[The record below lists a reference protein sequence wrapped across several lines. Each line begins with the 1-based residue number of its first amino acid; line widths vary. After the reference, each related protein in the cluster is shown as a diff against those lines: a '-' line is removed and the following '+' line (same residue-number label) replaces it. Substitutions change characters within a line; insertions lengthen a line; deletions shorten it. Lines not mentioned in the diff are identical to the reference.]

1 MKQQTGNQG
10 KFITLEG
17 SEGCGKTTNM
27 EYIEQLLNGAGI
39 ELVITREPGG
49 TPLGETLREILLD
62 SNQTA
67 MSEDTEL
74 LLMFAARAQHLHEKI
89 QPALDAGKWV
99 LCDRFVDATYAYQGG
114 GRGISPQRITTLD
127 RWVLDS
133 FKPDLTL
140 YLDISV
146 EQGLKRAEARAE
158 FDRFEREKIDFFERV
173 RSGYLD
179 RVAADSDRFRVID
192 AGKPLE
198 EVQRSIK
205 THIDQ
210 FVSISK

>member
-1 MKQQTGNQG
+1 MIQTSIQQG

-27 EYIEQLLNGAGI
+27 AYIEQLLNDAGV
-39 ELVITREPGG
+39 ELVVTREPGG
-49 TPLGETLREILLD
+49 TPLGETIREILLD
-62 SNQTA
+62 SSQTA

-74 LLMFAARAQHLHEKI
+74 MLMFAARAQHMHEKI
-89 QPALDAGKWV
+89 KPALDAGKWV

-114 GRGISPQRITTLD
+114 GRGLSMERITALD
-127 RWVLDS
+127 NWVLDG

-146 EQGLKRAEARAE
+146 KQGLKRAEARAE
-158 FDRFEREKIDFFERV
+158 LDRFEREKLDFFERV

-179 RVAADSDRFRVID
+179 RVAADPERFRVID
-192 AGKPLE
+192 ASEPLE
-198 EVQRSIK
+198 PVQQSINS
-205 THIDQ
+205 HIDQ
-210 FVSISK
+210 FLSNIR